1 MNSAAGIP
9 GTPGLYIHYPVCK
22 SKCRYCGFFSRA
34 GTSEETRARL
44 EDSIEQEIIRSSA
57 DWQSIDTVYIG
68 GGTPSL
74 MSGDGLYRLMDVIR
88 QRFTLKN
95 STEVTLEA
103 NPGDISEKAIEIYRS
118 CGINRISLGVQS
130 LDNRMLQF
138 LGRRHD
144 AGQAEA
150 AMAMLRQAAG
160 ESWNRSPGGASRL
173 SAQGQPGSFSWSVDV
188 IMGIPDQDPDEYM
201 DGLSRIL
208 GYRPPHVSCYQLT
221 IEPDTPLA
229 AEVTSGRLRIVDPD
243 TEAHV
248 FSLTR
253 QLLSDRHY
261 IQYEISNYACGLNNI
276 ARHNTKYWLHVPYL
290 GIGPSAHSFDGI
302 RRWWNI
308 TDIEEY
314 CRRIECEASAVDS
327 MEIVDERTSAIEK
340 IMLGIRTIYGC
351 DRLLLETPET
361 LSSDIQT
368 LVDEGLLQRDS
379 SRIYASPRG
388 MAVADSIAEML
399 IRNRF
404 CNDSG

>member
-1 MNSAAGIP
+1 MNNVAGNP
-9 GTPGLYIHYPVCK
+9 VTPGLYIHYPVCK
-22 SKCRYCGFFSRA
+22 SKCRYCGFFSST
-34 GTSEETRARL
+34 GISEATRARL
-44 EDSIEQEIIRSSA
+44 DEGIEQEIIRSSA

-74 MSGDGLYRLMDVIR
+74 MSLDRLHRLMEVIR

-103 NPGDISEKAIEIYRS
+103 NPGDISEKVIEMYRS

-144 AGQAEA
+144 AGQAET
-150 AMAMLRQAAG
+150 AMAILRQAAG
-160 ESWNRSPGGASRL
+160 EAWNQSPGGASCVT
-173 SAQGQPGSFSWSVDV
+173 APGQPGSFSWSVDV
-188 IMGIPDQDPDEYM
+188 IMGIPGQDPDEYI

-221 IEPDTPLA
+221 IEPETPLA
-229 AEVTSGRLRIVDPD
+229 AEVTNGRLRIVDPD
-243 TEAHV
+243 TEAHF

-253 QLLSDRHY
+253 QFLSDRHY
-261 IQYEISNYACGLNNI
+261 TQYEISNYACGLDNI

-290 GIGPSAHSFDGI
+290 GIGPSAHSFDGT
-302 RRWWNI
+302 RRWWNM
-308 TDIEEY
+308 TDIEAY
-314 CRRIECEASAVDS
+314 CRRMECGESSVEA
-327 MEIVDERTSAIEK
+327 MEILDDRTRTIES

-351 DRLLLETPET
+351 DRFLLETPENV
-361 LSSDIQT
+361 SSDIQT

-399 IRNRF
+399 IRNRY
-404 CNDSG
+404 CSASG